1 METTRRPGAGDVVI
15 FEFDGCE
22 LDLDRYELRRG
33 GAVEPVE
40 PQVFDV
46 LALLIRE
53 RRRVVPK
60 GELFD
65 SVWGD
70 RFVSESA
77 LTSRVKAARQAI
89 GDDGRAQR
97 LIRTV
102 HGRGYQFVG
111 PVDER
116 SADGS
121 QPADRPLPADRAL
134 PAGGVKPL
142 DEAPTGARSAG
153 PPLPSQQIR
162 FCAARDGTRLA
173 YATIGTG
180 PPLVKAA
187 NWLSHLDYD
196 WESPVWRHWLFE
208 LSRRFRL
215 VRYDERGCGLSDR
228 DVPRFS
234 FDDWVQDLE
243 TVVDAAGLDRFP
255 LLGISQGGPVAVA
268 YAVRHP
274 DRVSRLVLLGSFA
287 QGRRARATTPEE
299 TQLANARI
307 DLIRLG
313 WGQPDPTYRQTFVA
327 RFLPEATQDQWR
339 AFDELQ
345 RRSTSADNA
354 WRFVDTFA
362 DIDITGIAGDVT
374 APTLVCCSRREP
386 DNNFEQSRLLSTL
399 IPDSRLVPLDS
410 ANHLLPEQDPAW
422 PRFLAEMDGFL
433 NATTSAR

>member
-1 METTRRPGAGDVVI
+1 VI

-22 LDLDRYELRRG
+22 LDLDRYELRRS

-46 LALLIRE
+46 LSVLIRE

-60 GELFD
+60 EELLD
-65 SVWGD
+65 AVWRN

-111 PVDER
+111 QVDER
-116 SADGS
+116 DAPEMDG
-121 QPADRPLPADRAL
+121 DRSPSDAFRPT
-134 PAGGVKPL
+134 
-142 DEAPTGARSAG
+142 AP
-153 PPLPSQQIR
+153 PKQQIR
-162 FCAARDGTRLA
+162 FCTARDGTRLA
-173 YATIGTG
+173 YATIGAG

-187 NWLSHLDYD
+187 NWLTHLDYD
-196 WESPVWRHWLFE
+196 WETPVWRHWLSE

-228 DVPRFS
+228 DVPRIAFE
-234 FDDWVQDLE
+234 DWIEDLE
-243 TVVDAAGLDRFP
+243 TVVDAAGLERFP
-255 LLGISQGGPVAVA
+255 LLGISQGGPVAIA

-274 DRVSRLVLLGSFA
+274 ERVSHLVLLGSYA
-287 QGRRARATTPEE
+287 QGRRARATTREE
-299 TQLANARI
+299 TELANARV
-307 DLIRLG
+307 DLVRLG

-327 RFLPEATQDQWR
+327 RFLPDATQDEWR

-345 RRSTSADNA
+345 RRSTSTENA

-362 DIDITGIAGDVT
+362 DIDVTGIARDVT
-374 APTLVCCSRREP
+374 APTLICCSRREP
-386 DNNFEQSRLLSTL
+386 DNNFEQSRILSAL
-399 IPDSRLVPLDS
+399 IPNSQLVPLDS
-410 ANHLLPEQDPAW
+410 ANHLLPEHDPAW
-422 PRFLAEMDGFL
+422 PSFLTELDAFL
-433 NATTSAR
+433 SSTPS

>member
-1 METTRRPGAGDVVI
+1 VI
-15 FEFDGCE
+15 FEFDGSE
-22 LDLDRYELRRG
+22 LDLERYVLRRAG
-33 GAVEPVE
+33 VIQPVE

-46 LALLIRE
+46 LAMLIRE
-53 RRRVVPK
+53 RRRVVSK
-60 GELFD
+60 TELLD
-65 SVWGD
+65 AVWRN

-111 PVDER
+111 DVDER
-116 SADGS
+116 TAAVPKAARTVNTPVDNV
-121 QPADRPLPADRAL
+121 RA
-134 PAGGVKPL
+134 VN
-142 DEAPTGARSAG
+142 G
-153 PPLPSQQIR
+153 PPPQHIQ
-162 FCAARDGTRLA
+162 FCRTRDGIRLA
-173 YATIGTG
+173 YAAIGSG

-196 WESPVWRHWLFE
+196 WETPVWRHWLTE

-234 FDDWVQDLE
+234 FDDWVEDLE

-255 LLGISQGGPVAVA
+255 LLGISQGGPVAIA
-268 YAVRHP
+268 YTVRHP
-274 DRVSRLVLLGSFA
+274 ERVSRLVLLGSYA
-287 QGRRARATTPEE
+287 QGRRARATTQEE
-299 TQLANARI
+299 LELANARV
-307 DLIRLG
+307 DLVRLG
-313 WGQPDPTYRQTFVA
+313 WGRPDPTYRQTFVA
-327 RFLPEATQDQWR
+327 RFLPEASQDEWR

-345 RRSTSADNA
+345 RRSTSAANA

-362 DIDITGIAGDVT
+362 DIDVTGVAGDVT
-374 APTLVCCSRREP
+374 VPTLICCSRREP
-386 DNNFEQSRLLSTL
+386 DDTFEQSRILSAL
-399 IPDSRLVPLDS
+399 IPGSRLVPLDS

-422 PRFLAEMDGFL
+422 RHFLAEMDGFL
-433 NATTSAR
+433 TGAD